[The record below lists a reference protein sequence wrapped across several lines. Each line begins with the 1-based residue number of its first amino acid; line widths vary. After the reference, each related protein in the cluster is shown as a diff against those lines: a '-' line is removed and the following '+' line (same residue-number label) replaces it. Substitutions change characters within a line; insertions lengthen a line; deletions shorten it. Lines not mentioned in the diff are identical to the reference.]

1 LARGRPD
8 INTEFDA
15 ALAMEP
21 HMRSNPLHHARLIF
35 IGGGNMARSLI
46 GGLLQRGHQASAIHV
61 VEPNAPLREALQ
73 NDFGVTC
80 HADNSNIRTDA
91 DCVLLAVKP
100 QVMRAVCEGLRDKI
114 GNAVLLSVAAG
125 ITTTQIA
132 DWTGSSIVVRCMP
145 NTPALIGV
153 GASGLFAAASVSEAQ
168 RALASHLLE
177 AVGIARW
184 IDDEAQM
191 DIVTALSGSGP
202 AYVFY
207 LVEAMSAAA
216 TPTRPRAPTPHA
228 TSPSRPAL
236 VPPACSANPTN
247 PPTHCAAAS
256 PHPAAPPKPPSNPC
270 KPTTS
275 RKSSPPPSTPPPNAA
290 RHSRQRRADRDR
302 AQR

>member
-1 LARGRPD
+1 
-8 INTEFDA
+8 
-15 ALAMEP
+15 MS
-21 HMRSNPLHHARLIF
+21 SNPLHHARLIF

-80 HADNSNIRTDA
+80 TADSSSIHTDA

-100 QVMRAVCEGLRDKI
+100 QVMRAVCEGLRGKI
-114 GNAVLLSVAAG
+114 ANAVLLSVAAG

-132 DWTGSSIVVRCMP
+132 DWTGSSTVIRCMP

-153 GASGLFAAASVSEAQ
+153 GASGLFAAANVSEAQ

-177 AVGIARW
+177 AVGISRW
-184 IDDEAQM
+184 IDDEAHM

-207 LVEAMSAAA
+207 LVEAMSTAASQLGLDA
-216 TPTRPRAPTPHA
+216 DTARDLAIQTCLGAARMLSESDEPADALRRRV
-228 TSPSRPAL
+228 TSPGGTTQAAIESLQANHFTQII
-236 VPPACSANPTN
+236 ADAISSATERGK
-247 PPTHCAAAS
+247 TLSATAGG
-256 PHPAAPPKPPSNPC
+256 
-270 KPTTS
+270 
-275 RKSSPPPSTPPPNAA
+275 
-290 RHSRQRRADRDR
+290 
-302 AQR
+302 